1 MQTTLPLET
10 SMAKCKSSCSCLM
23 FIIVVGINSMLMG
36 MLFFIMQATTGT
48 TRASSVRGD
57 G

>member
-10 SMAKCKSSCSCLM
+10 SMAKCKSSCSSLM